1 MMAGRGMGEGVD
13 GGGVVNDA
21 GGGGGGW
28 RNWR

>member
-21 GGGGGGW
+21 GGGGGW